1 MFTTGV
7 ERPLNAR
14 HYLPTEEGLEAKDH
28 QHPYV
33 VEWRVQV
40 PTLDSK
46 GYGTDIAWMERTLES
61 ILGDIDGV
69 LLNELPAF
77 SARQPSLENLCV
89 YLWER
94 CAAADIANQDSNTH
108 RAGGGMSIKIWE
120 NDHAWAQYD
129 AAFAQLP

>member
-14 HYLPTEEGLEAKDH
+14 HYLPTEEGPEAKDH

-40 PTLDSK
+40 PALDSK
-46 GYGTDIAWMERTLES
+46 GYGTDIAWMERTLEA
-61 ILGDIDGV
+61 ILGGIDGV

-77 SARQPSLENLCV
+77 SARLPSLENLCV

-94 CAAADIANQDSNTH
+94 CAASGIS
-108 RAGGGMSIKIWE
+108 GKPGSSMSIKIRE
-120 NDHAWAQYD
+120 NEHAWAQYD
-129 AAFAQLP
+129 AAFAQIP

>member
-14 HYLPTEEGLEAKDH
+14 HYLPTEEGPEAKDH

-40 PTLDSK
+40 PALDGK
-46 GYGTDIAWMERTLES
+46 GYGTDIAWMERTLEA

-77 SARQPSLENLCV
+77 SGRLPSLENLCV

-94 CAAADIANQDSNTH
+94 CAATGIAGKPGS
-108 RAGGGMSIKIWE
+108 GMSIKIWE
-120 NDHAWAQYD
+120 NEHAWAQYD
-129 AAFAQLP
+129 AVFAQLP

>member
-14 HYLPTEEGLEAKDH
+14 HYLPTEEGPEAKDH

-40 PTLDSK
+40 PALDSK
-46 GYGTDIAWMERTLES
+46 GYGTDIAWMERTLEA

-77 SARQPSLENLCV
+77 SARLPSLENLCV

-94 CAAADIANQDSNTH
+94 CAASGV
-108 RAGGGMSIKIWE
+108 AGKPGSSMSIKIWE
-120 NDHAWAQYD
+120 NEHAWARYD
-129 AAFAQLP
+129 AAFAQIP

>member
-14 HYLPTEEGLEAKDH
+14 HYLPTEEGPEAKDH

-40 PTLDSK
+40 PALDGK
-46 GYGTDIAWMERTLES
+46 GYGTDIAWMERTLEA

-77 SARQPSLENLCV
+77 SARLPSLENLCV

-94 CAAADIANQDSNTH
+94 CAATDLVAKPGS
-108 RAGGGMSIKIWE
+108 GMSIKIWE
-120 NDHAWAQYD
+120 NEHAWAQYD
-129 AAFAQLP
+129 AAFAQIP